1 MYNVLD
7 VAIYVINYAHDTG
20 CGESMS
26 NLKLQKILY
35 YIQVAFLL
43 KKNKECFK
51 AVIIAGEFG
60 PVIPEVYQKYKIYG
74 RRGIPKQEN
83 RKVLQLDC
91 EANETPLQVLH
102 EAGRRAQTKS
112 YMWLFR
118 SGEDDGPPI
127 ILYKYS
133 ETRSGNTAAEFL
145 DGFHGYLMC
154 DGYSGYNK
162 VPDIKRTACWAH
174 IRRYLTDA
182 VPQGKKLDYNQPAVQ
197 GILYIELFRLE
208 EDIKAKHTTFDAVRT
223 HNFAYV
229 FKHISEKTGCSA
241 TARIE

>member
-1 MYNVLD
+1 MANWVIRNSEAFFHPMYK
-7 VAIYVINYAHDTG
+7 YFHR
-20 CGESMS
+20 
-26 NLKLQKILY
+26 KLL
-35 YIQVAFLL
+35 
-43 KKNKECFK
+43 E
-51 AVIIAGEFG
+51 
-60 PVIPEVYQKYKIYG
+60 
-74 RRGIPKQEN
+74 RGF
-83 RKVLQLDC
+83 VM
-91 EANETPLQVLH
+91 ANETPLQVLH

-197 GILYIELFRLE
+197 ESYI
-208 EDIKAKHTTFDAVRT
+208 
-223 HNFAYV
+223 
-229 FKHISEKTGCSA
+229 
-241 TARIE
+241 